1 MPSAAAAVSRETPR
15 HTAVR
20 APSAW
25 SAGER
30 CRSLVTVLLLLLG
43 VGLFAMQVRTI
54 AGAAPPPH
62 TLVQGGD
69 SGGAMTALVESA
81 DVATSSESAIAS
93 DLVQFPSGSAA
104 SVCLVDHSVPDA
116 PGQGAQVAAAAAGSV
131 HVWGGWGWQD
141 DETPGDKNEN
151 KNKKDTELKEKGAR
165 GGDWWRTQEG
175 GGEGRGERRGAK
187 SRPVPHRDE
196 YRRQANRPT
205 LVRDAARSRARPS
218 HGSGDAFRPRR
229 CRSSGPH

>member
-1 MPSAAAAVSRETPR
+1 MPSSAAAAVSRETPR

-116 PGQGAQVAAAAAGSV
+116 PGQGAQVAAAAGSGAGSV
-131 HVWGGWGWQD
+131 QSGGV
-141 DETPGDKNEN
+141 
-151 KNKKDTELKEKGAR
+151 GAACTR
-165 GGDWWRTQEG
+165 CSPVKSTS
-175 GGEGRGERRGAK
+175 K
-187 SRPVPHRDE
+187 SR
-196 YRRQANRPT
+196 
-205 LVRDAARSRARPS
+205 
-218 HGSGDAFRPRR
+218 
-229 CRSSGPH
+229 